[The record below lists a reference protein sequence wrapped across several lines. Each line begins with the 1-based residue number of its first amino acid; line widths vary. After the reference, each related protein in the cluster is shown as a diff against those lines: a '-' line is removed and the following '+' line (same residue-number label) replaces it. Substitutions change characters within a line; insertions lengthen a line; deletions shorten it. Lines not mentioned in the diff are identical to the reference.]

1 MIAVKAMYDRG
12 NIKFLE
18 PFPPVER
25 ALVAVVFQDV
35 SLEEA
40 LMSSYQDAEVGS
52 EGHEPMDA
60 GGAAAL
66 MAVLEEL
73 APYRIEAEAA
83 CLERE
88 GT

>member
-1 MIAVKAMYDRG
+1 MIAVKAMYDHG
-12 NIKFLE
+12 IIKFLE
-18 PFPPVER
+18 PVPSVER

-40 LMSSYQDAEVGS
+40 LVSSYQDAEVGS

-60 GGAAAL
+60 GGAKVL
-66 MAVLEEL
+66 MAVHEEL
-73 APYRIEAEAA
+73 APYRIEAVTAY
-83 CLERE
+83 LDRE